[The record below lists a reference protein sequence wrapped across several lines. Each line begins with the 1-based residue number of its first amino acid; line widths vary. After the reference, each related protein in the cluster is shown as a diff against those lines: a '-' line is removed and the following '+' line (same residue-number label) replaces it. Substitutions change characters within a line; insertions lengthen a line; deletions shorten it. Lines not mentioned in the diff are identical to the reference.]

1 MEQSIK
7 PCVSIYHLEK
17 LKKIRKTAYLV
28 IILFGWVGIFF
39 PYIAHADI
47 FGNEIHD
54 VYATITENVSETN
67 SILRKAFS
75 FCSTSPFDV
84 INSLDK
90 PQANVLTSIIAAS
103 KTTALVVAVLLLMV
117 DFFRK
122 SVAFEWS
129 SRWENVLLFLLKII
143 VIKQVI
149 QNADTIIASIYA
161 GFNYINN
168 KAIANMWHGAVWSF
182 LPTGDTDVYTWT
194 DTENIFGSMWDNGI
208 IDGWTNFWNDV
219 GADELETTYSYPVSK
234 DAVRMFYPNAT
245 FPTDIDPTHLSLNDY
260 PFANPTTRAN
270 FNPTVEKF
278 LLQPYFWVMK
288 AIAYLIF
295 VIAAGRVFELGILT
309 IFAPLPLATFA
320 SETSSDVARNYIK
333 NYIATVIQ
341 IAVIIAM
348 FMIYVAL
355 SATLATQYESVLI
368 QFIGL
373 ITLGLGVM
381 KSGAWSKKIC
391 GMG

>member
-7 PCVSIYHLEK
+7 PCVSIYHLNK

-28 IILFGWVGIFF
+28 IILIGWICIFF
-39 PYIAHADI
+39 PYVANADI
-47 FGNEIHD
+47 LGNEIQD
-54 VYATITENVSETN
+54 VYAEITENVMETN
-67 SILRKAFS
+67 RILRNAFS
-75 FCSTSPFDV
+75 FCSTSPFSV

-161 GFNYINN
+161 GFNYIND
-168 KAIANMWHGAVWSF
+168 KAIGSIGRGTATWEF
-182 LPTGDTDVYTWT
+182 LPLDNLNIYTWT
-194 DTENIFGSMWDNGI
+194 DEDGLFTQAVKKGWWD
-208 IDGWTNFWNDV
+208 FWYDI
-219 GADELETTYSYPVSK
+219 GADEQHQTYSYQIAEG
-234 DAVRMFYPNAT
+234 AVKMFYPNAS
-245 FPTDIDPTHLSLNDY
+245 FPTGTNLNEE
-260 PFANPTTRAN
+260 PFANPTTAVN
-270 FNPTVEKF
+270 FSPTMEKI

-288 AIAYLIF
+288 AISYLIF

-348 FMIYVAL
+348 FMIYVSL
-355 SATLATQYESVLI
+355 SAILTKQFDTILI
-368 QFIGL
+368 SFIAL

>member
-7 PCVSIYHLEK
+7 PCVSIYHLNK

-28 IILFGWVGIFF
+28 IILIGWICIFF
-39 PYIAHADI
+39 PYVANADI
-47 FGNEIHD
+47 LGNEIQD
-54 VYATITENVSETN
+54 VYAEITENVMETN
-67 SILRKAFS
+67 RILRNAFS
-75 FCSTSPFDV
+75 FCSTSPFAV

-161 GFNYINN
+161 GFNYIND
-168 KAIANMWHGAVWSF
+168 KAIGSIGRGTATWEF
-182 LPTGDTDVYTWT
+182 LPLDNLNIYTWT
-194 DTENIFGSMWDNGI
+194 DEDGLFTQAVKKGWWD
-208 IDGWTNFWNDV
+208 FWYDI
-219 GADELETTYSYPVSK
+219 GADEQHQTYSYQIAEG
-234 DAVRMFYPNAT
+234 AVKMFYPNAS
-245 FPTDIDPTHLSLNDY
+245 FPTGTNLNEE
-260 PFANPTTRAN
+260 PFANPTTAVN
-270 FNPTVEKF
+270 FSPTMEKI

-288 AIAYLIF
+288 AISYLIF

-348 FMIYVAL
+348 FMIYVSL
-355 SATLATQYESVLI
+355 SAILTKQFDTILI
-368 QFIGL
+368 SFIAL

>member
-1 MEQSIK
+1 LEKSIK
-7 PCVSIYHLEK
+7 PCVSIYYLEK
-17 LKKIRKTAYLV
+17 LKKIRKISYLV
-28 IILFGWVGIFF
+28 IILIGWVCIFF
-39 PYIAHADI
+39 PYVASADI
-47 FGNEIHD
+47 LGNEIQD
-54 VYATITENVSETN
+54 IYAEITENVLETN
-67 SILRKAFS
+67 AILRKAFS
-75 FCSTSPFDV
+75 FCSTSPFAV

-161 GFNYINN
+161 GFNYIND
-168 KAIANMWHGAVWSF
+168 KAIGSMGNGTMTWSF
-182 LPTGDTDVYTWT
+182 LPTDNSNVYIWT
-194 DTENIFGSMWDNGI
+194 DE
-208 IDGWTNFWNDV
+208 DGLFTQAIKKGWWEFWYDI
-219 GADELETTYSYPVSK
+219 GAGEQHQTYYYHISE
-234 DAVRMFYPNAT
+234 DAVKMFYPNAT
-245 FPTDIDPTHLSLNDY
+245 LPADTNLNEYPLS
-260 PFANPTTRAN
+260 NPTTMAN
-270 FNPTVEKF
+270 FNPTLEIIK
-278 LLQPYFWVMK
+278 LQPFFLVMK
-288 AIAYLIF
+288 AVAYLIF
-295 VIAAGRVFELGILT
+295 VIAAGRVFELGVLT

-320 SETSSDVARNYIK
+320 SETSSDVARNFIK

-341 IAVIIAM
+341 IGVIISM
-348 FMIYVAL
+348 FMVYVAL
-355 SATLATQYESVLI
+355 NATVVTQFTTTKIL
-368 QFIGL
+368 QFVVL

-391 GMG
+391 GIG